1 LKGED
6 GLSIVFIEQ
15 RRPFPLNSTDP
26 ACRSKVR
33 QEAMIRGDPK
43 SGFGT
48 IEMVIVLTLFG
59 IVAVSLVGL
68 QMIAISA
75 GTAAETSSIA
85 ANLARE
91 RMEEL
96 LTLTPA
102 QIIEQNNAQVLQQV
116 PASHGRLYAVHT
128 AVVAPDP
135 SRLDITV
142 EVTWHLAY
150 GSACAAG
157 GPGAGCTG
165 SQATYTR
172 TLQTRIRRPNV
183 TSQ

>member
-1 LKGED
+1 
-6 GLSIVFIEQ
+6 
-15 RRPFPLNSTDP
+15 
-26 ACRSKVR
+26 
-33 QEAMIRGDPK
+33 MITGNPK

-48 IEMVIVLTLFG
+48 IEMVIVLALFG

-68 QMIAISA
+68 HMIAISA

-96 LTLTPA
+96 LSLTTA
-102 QIIEQNNAQVLQQV
+102 QLIEQNGSRVLQQV
-116 PASHGRLYAVHT
+116 PVGQGRIYMVHT
-128 AVVAPDP
+128 AVVARDP

-142 EVTWHLAY
+142 DVIWQLAY

-157 GPGAGCTG
+157 GPGAGCSG
-165 SQATYTR
+165 SKATYTR
-172 TLQTRIRRPNV
+172 TLQTRIRRSNG

>member
-1 LKGED
+1 M
-6 GLSIVFIEQ
+6 F
-15 RRPFPLNSTDP
+15 
-26 ACRSKVR
+26 
-33 QEAMIRGDPK
+33 RGGGGPK

-48 IEMVIVLTLFG
+48 IEMVVVLALFG
-59 IVAVSLVGL
+59 VVAVSLVGL
-68 QMIAISA
+68 HMIAISA

-96 LTLTPA
+96 LSLTPA
-102 QIIEQNNAQVLQQV
+102 QIVEQNGTNLLQQV
-116 PASHGRLYAVHT
+116 PAGRGRLYTVHT

-135 SRLDITV
+135 SRLDVTV
-142 EVTWHLAY
+142 DVIWQLAY
-150 GSACAAG
+150 GSACAAR
-157 GPGAGCTG
+157 GPGAGCSG

-172 TLQTRIRRPNV
+172 TLQTRIRRPNG

>member
-1 LKGED
+1 M
-6 GLSIVFIEQ
+6 
-15 RRPFPLNSTDP
+15 T
-26 ACRSKVR
+26 
-33 QEAMIRGDPK
+33 RGDPK

-59 IVAVSLVGL
+59 VVAVSLVGL

-96 LTLTPA
+96 LSLTPA
-102 QIIEQNNAQVLQQV
+102 QIIEQDGTQVSQQV
-116 PASHGRLYAVHT
+116 PEGHGRLYVVHT

-135 SRLDITV
+135 SRLDIV
-142 EVTWHLAY
+142 VKVTWQLAY
-150 GSACAAG
+150 GSACAG
-157 GPGAGCTG
+157 GDPGAGCAG
-165 SQATYTR
+165 SHTTYTR

>member
-1 LKGED
+1 M
-6 GLSIVFIEQ
+6 
-15 RRPFPLNSTDP
+15 T
-26 ACRSKVR
+26 
-33 QEAMIRGDPK
+33 RGDPK

-59 IVAVSLVGL
+59 VVAVSLVGL

-96 LTLTPA
+96 LSLTPA
-102 QIIEQNNAQVLQQV
+102 QITEQNDTQLLQQV
-116 PASHGRLYAVHT
+116 PAGLGRVYTVHT

-135 SRLDITV
+135 SRLDIRV
-142 EVTWHLAY
+142 EVTWQLAY
-150 GSACAAG
+150 GSACATG
-157 GPGAGCTG
+157 VSGAGCAG
-165 SQATYTR
+165 SQTTYTR
-172 TLQTRIRRPNV
+172 ALQTRIRRPNV
-183 TSQ
+183 TPP